1 MASLTKLF
9 KGELAV
15 SLATAKS
22 ALTSYKNLG
31 KTGQMANPD
40 RFETSAVCDFFPH
53 VPRKSA
59 CFPLPERSRRER
71 ETDPA
76 ACSLPFDSAQGK
88 RLPFDCA
95 QGTALREQKVAHDVR
110 LKNAHCATGPLDS
123 ANRRSYY

>member
-9 KGELAV
+9 KGELAA

-31 KTGQMANPD
+31 ETGQMANPD

-71 ETDPA
+71 SRSGVLSEAEGGAGNRPDGVFPSLRLRSGNGRLRT
-76 ACSLPFDSAQGK
+76 ACSLPFGSAQGTES
-88 RLPFDCA
+88 
-95 QGTALREQKVAHDVR
+95 GT
-110 LKNAHCATGPLDS
+110 
-123 ANRRSYY
+123 RRDFW